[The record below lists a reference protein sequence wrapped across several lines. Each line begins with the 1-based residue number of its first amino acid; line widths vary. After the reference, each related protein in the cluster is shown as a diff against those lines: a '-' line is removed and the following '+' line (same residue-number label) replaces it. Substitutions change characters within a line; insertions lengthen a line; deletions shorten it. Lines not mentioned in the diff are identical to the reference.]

1 MVVELLHEAM
11 ALLLGGPCSDLV
23 PRAFLPA
30 GWALLFAPLLFAIL
44 SSLAWVLSS
53 LALQAVTDT
62 NCIPLAERAFS
73 IRSFGHR

>member
-1 MVVELLHEAM
+1 MGASFC
-11 ALLLGGPCSDLV
+11 P
-23 PRAFLPA
+23 
-30 GWALLFAPLLFAIL
+30 PLLFAIL
-44 SSLAWVLSS
+44 YSLAWVLSS